1 MISNNRKLP
10 CIAALYIASS
20 FLSVCYAD
28 QFVEARN
35 VKKPNI
41 VMLFVDDMGW
51 MATESRTPKYETPNI
66 TQLASQGMEFD
77 SMHIATPTCS
87 PSRATLL
94 TGLHPARLKMVRHI
108 PQKPQYGFDKYGRT
122 KQKTHLW
129 EKDPAQMPSTNWLDT
144 KYITYAEAL
153 KQVGYYSA
161 FVGKWHLGHE
171 GYHPIDQGFDQQI
184 GTSNFGH
191 PSSYYPPYFKFSDT
205 LADGK
210 DEYLTDR
217 LTREA
222 VEFID
227 NYDKEQPFML
237 SLWYYG
243 IHSPVVGRKDLVAHF
258 KAKGMS
264 EEDAQYASM
273 ITAIDESVG
282 KVRQALSAKGLEKDT
297 IIMFLSDQGGLFD
310 NSPLRGSK
318 RIDTLYEGGARV
330 PFIVSWPGVIKEG
343 VVNHSIVQSTDLFP
357 TIIEFAG
364 VKPEKFEDL
373 DGVSLVSTIKNNT
386 EFARG
391 DAIYGY
397 RAYQD
402 LYASV
407 REDEW
412 KLLAYRSGLLKLYN
426 IPNDVSE
433 TTDLADKHPEIV
445 ARLKQKLQLWE
456 KEMGVEQYSGVK

>member
-1 MISNNRKLP
+1 MISDNRKLP
-10 CIAALYIASS
+10 CIAVLYIASS
-20 FLSVCYAD
+20 ILSFCYAD
-28 QFVEARN
+28 QVVEARD

-66 TQLASQGMEFD
+66 TQLAAKGMEFD

-129 EKDPAQMPSTNWLDT
+129 EKDPAKMPSTNWLDT

-153 KQVGYYSA
+153 KQAGYYSA

-191 PSSYYPPYFKFSDT
+191 PSSYYPPYFKFSST

-222 VEFID
+222 VDFIGD
-227 NYDKEQPFML
+227 YDKEQPFML

-258 KAKGMS
+258 KLKGMS

-273 ITAIDESVG
+273 ISAIDESVG
-282 KVRQALSAKGLEKDT
+282 KVRQALSAKGLEKET
-297 IIMFLSDQGGLFD
+297 IIMLLSDQGGLFD
-310 NSPLRGSK
+310 NSPLRGTK

-330 PFIVSWPGVIKEG
+330 PFIVSWPGVIKER
-343 VVNHSIVQSTDLFP
+343 VVNNSIVQSTDLFP
-357 TIIEFAG
+357 TIVEFAG
-364 VKPEKFEDL
+364 LEPGNFEDL

-386 EFARG
+386 ELTRG

-407 REDEW
+407 REKEW
-412 KLLAYRSGLLKLYN
+412 KLIVYRSGTLKLYN
-426 IPNDVSE
+426 IPDDVSE
-433 TTDLADKHPEIV
+433 ATDLADKHPEIV

-456 KEMGVEQYSGVK
+456 QEMGVEQYSGVK